1 MARRTAALKPQLNQI
16 RTWAREGRTDAWI
29 AYQLG
34 TTSLTVQE
42 FRSEYALDKPPRNP
56 VEEPVTPELVVQT
69 ISFDSP
75 PPLPP
80 LDDAAAPDEA
90 AAATS
95 TDERP
100 RRQRRARAVKVDDEA
115 LEVEVIAES
124 TAEGEVAE
132 AVAEADAEPERA
144 RRRRRR
150 GGRGAGAAAAADAE
164 PTTAEPATADGQGDG
179 EAKPSRASS
188 RRKPR
193 GAPAYTGSIVAG
205 AVLVLD
211 PAVTRSAAWRANW
224 ADAPELDITLE
235 DDQIVLRRRPS
246 A

>member
-80 LDDAAAPDEA
+80 LDDAPAPDEA
-90 AAATS
+90 AAKA

-100 RRQRRARAVKVDDEA
+100 RRQRRARPVKVDDES

-124 TAEGEVAE
+124 TADGEVAE

-150 GGRGAGAAAAADAE
+150 GGRGAGAAAAADGDSPAS
-164 PTTAEPATADGQGDG
+164 EPATADG
-179 EAKPSRASS
+179 EAKPSP